1 MSQSSRQVWIK
12 LASGSVK
19 GPFPSTQVSA
29 AWKAGKVPLD
39 ATLGLSADGPW
50 RPVASCFPAA
60 AVSGG
65 AAAAPQAPASG
76 GARSVAGA
84 APPSPPAPATPSPAP
99 AAERPA
105 GLGPTPDG
113 LMGVAKHAWQLLRS
127 RYVAV
132 MFPTVLVGLLLVV
145 LLNGADIVGQFV
157 DLPQGGG
164 FALGFL
170 VFTPL
175 SLMLLAGLGL
185 MVLGR
190 VERGPLAAWS
200 TLFSWAS
207 SLKVAYP
214 LALVGGISD
223 IAGHVIGAALK
234 GGNRGE
240 QSFVQDAIVELLSEL
255 PWLLFVLAIML
266 LVGAVRGRFGFMSSI
281 RTSVDSVMANRGASL
296 VSLLVGAAAAVVA
309 GLLGIGLLIGGI
321 ALGVRMGLGPLV
333 SVMIGLEL
341 AVIPA
346 LLTAV
351 PFMLVT
357 LGIACRN
364 QLDRPQA

>member
-1 MSQSSRQVWIK
+1 
-12 LASGSVK
+12 
-19 GPFPSTQVSA
+19 
-29 AWKAGKVPLD
+29 
-39 ATLGLSADGPW
+39 
-50 RPVASCFPAA
+50 
-60 AVSGG
+60 
-65 AAAAPQAPASG
+65 
-76 GARSVAGA
+76 
-84 APPSPPAPATPSPAP
+84 
-99 AAERPA
+99 
-105 GLGPTPDG
+105 
-113 LMGVAKHAWQLLRS
+113 MGVAKHAWQLLRS
-127 RYVAV
+127 RYVAIA
-132 MFPTVLVGLLLVV
+132 FPTVLVGLLLVV
-145 LLNGADIVGQFV
+145 LVNGADVIGQFV
-157 DLPQGGG
+157 DLPPGVGM
-164 FALGFL
+164 ALGFL

-200 TLFSWAS
+200 TLFGWAT

-240 QSFVQDAIVELLSEL
+240 QSFVRDAIVESLSDL

-266 LVGAVRGRFGFMSSI
+266 LVGAVRGRYGVVSSI
-281 RTSVDSVMANRGASL
+281 RASVESMMANRGASL
-296 VSLLVGAAAAVVA
+296 VSLLVGAAAAFVA
-309 GLLGIGLLIGGI
+309 VIPGIGLLIAGV
-321 ALGVRMGLGPLV
+321 ALGAAIGLGPIPSALL
-333 SVMIGLEL
+333 GLEL

-346 LLTAV
+346 LMTAV